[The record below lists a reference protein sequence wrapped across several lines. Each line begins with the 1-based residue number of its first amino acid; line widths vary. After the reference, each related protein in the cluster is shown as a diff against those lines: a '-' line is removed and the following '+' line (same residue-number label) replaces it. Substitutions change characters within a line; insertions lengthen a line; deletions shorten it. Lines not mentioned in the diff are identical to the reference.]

1 MNVSIHLNPSHYE
14 SLAITSCF
22 ALYSLASTCIYL
34 YFHTRKC
41 GIFKGFFLVALFN
54 FQGAAYGILTRLLF
68 EATPSLYHIF
78 EILSSPFF
86 GLFSYLLS
94 RSLAATCI

>member
-41 GIFKGFFLVALFN
+41 GIFKGFSLVALFN
-54 FQGAAYGILTRLLF
+54 FQGAAVVLPT
-68 EATPSLYHIF
+68 A
-78 EILSSPFF
+78 
-86 GLFSYLLS
+86 YLL
-94 RSLAATCI
+94 